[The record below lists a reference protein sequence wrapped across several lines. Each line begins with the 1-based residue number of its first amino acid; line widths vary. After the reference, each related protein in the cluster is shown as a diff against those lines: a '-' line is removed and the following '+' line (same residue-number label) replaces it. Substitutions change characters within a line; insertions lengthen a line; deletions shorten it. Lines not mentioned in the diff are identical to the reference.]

1 MSKIKQGAFQ
11 ISSIEIKKFNFE
23 QNPEI
28 KESDIDKFEFNKTMG
43 AIAQKKDDKEKDK
56 FLIQLDLNIKANSS
70 DKNIYKISTS
80 ILSLIQF
87 EVKDEQN
94 KFLLNNAVAIMFSY
108 LRPIIAQI
116 TMLSGFSPYHLQP
129 VSFEEFEVKIIN
141 DK

>member
-1 MSKIKQGAFQ
+1 MSKIGQGIFQ

-28 KESDIDKFEFNKTMG
+28 KEGDIDKFEFSKTIG
-43 AIAQKKDDKEKDK
+43 AIARKKDDKEKDK
-56 FLIQLDLNIKANSS
+56 FLIQLNLNIKANTSG
-70 DKNIYKISTS
+70 KNIYSISTS

-116 TMLSGFSPYHLQP
+116 SMLSGFPPYHLQP
-129 VSFEEFEVKIIN
+129 VSFEDFEVEVIN
-141 DK
+141 E